1 MNYNHS
7 FHAGN
12 FADIMKHRALIL
24 LLEKLNEKPTPYF
37 VLDTHAG
44 QGLYDLYNDKA
55 QRTGEAEAGV
65 KRFIRVRR
73 DDLLYASYFQ
83 CLQSVN
89 NSEDLRFYPG
99 SPKISQYFMR
109 PQDRLCLAELQPACF
124 KTLNYLFENDR
135 RVTMNNTDGYGL
147 LKSVLPP
154 REGRG
159 LIVIDPPYEQR
170 DEWEKIVTYVGEALK
185 RFSHGIYMIWYP
197 IKDYHNF
204 QEFTTELKQVA
215 PRHIILNCEF
225 KLDASDS
232 LASLGG
238 SGLIIINPP
247 WQFQEKITYILQDIL
262 AALYYENWGSIDV
275 EIL

>member
-12 FADIMKHRALIL
+12 FADIMKHMALIL

-44 QGLYDLYNDKA
+44 QGLYDLHNDKA
-55 QRTGEAEAGV
+55 QRTGEAEAGIQ
-65 KRFIRVRR
+65 RLINAR
-73 DDLLYASYFQ
+73 DDPVFVDYISCIKWF
-83 CLQSVN
+83 N
-89 NSEDLRFYPG
+89 RKDEGPRFYPG
-99 SPKISQYFMR
+99 SPKIIQYFMR
-109 PQDRLCLAELQPACF
+109 QQDRLHLAELQPTCF
-124 KTLNYLFENDR
+124 KILNDLFENDR
-135 RVTMNNTDGYGL
+135 RVTLNNTDGYGL

-159 LIVIDPPYEQR
+159 LVLIDPPYEQKN
-170 DEWEKIVTYVGEALK
+170 EWEMIVTYVGEALK

-197 IKDYHNF
+197 IKDHHRI
-204 QEFTTELKQVA
+204 QEFTTKLKQVA

-225 KLDASDS
+225 KLDVSDP

-238 SGLIIINPP
+238 SGLLVINPP
-247 WQFQEKITYILQDIL
+247 WQFQEKITYILQSML
-262 AALYYENWGSIDV
+262 AVLYYENWGRIDV